1 MNGKD
6 PFSGTWTFSSKRS
19 RWAGQPPRRW
29 IQTIRVEGLEIAVR
43 EEIDFG
49 VDPQPAVLIQ
59 ARLDGELYPVT
70 GSPAADHVSYQRKGE
85 RALTGTAYKG
95 GTVCLREELTVTPA
109 RDELRMEYTL
119 HVGTREVSGVAVFLR
134 SKRKPVAGNT
144 L

>member
-1 MNGKD
+1 MSGED
-6 PFSGTWTFSSKRS
+6 PFNGVWTFCRERS
-19 RWAGQPPRRW
+19 TWAGQPPRCW
-29 IQTIRVEGLEIAVR
+29 IQTIRVEGLEIAIR

-85 RALTGTAYKG
+85 RALTGTRTK
-95 GTVCLREELTVTPA
+95 
-109 RDELRMEYTL
+109 
-119 HVGTREVSGVAVFLR
+119 VGRYVSAKSL
-134 SKRKPVAGNT
+134 